1 MRSEDGER
9 HHYTKLT
16 NEILSFRT
24 IRSTLHTK
32 KKSNYDNID
41 SGDRSDNDDDIMM
54 MMIVVKIIII
64 LRLKMILII
73 MMIIIIILLIIVLC
87 RFSTSCRWAFGI
99 LLWEIVTFGK

>member
-1 MRSEDGER
+1 MVKDI
-9 HHYTKLT
+9 TT
-16 NEILSFRT
+16 QNEQMKSYLLEPFEVLCIQKRKV
-24 IRSTLHTK
+24 IMITL
-32 KKSNYDNID
+32 IVE
-41 SGDRSDNDDDIMM
+41 IEVMMMMM

-64 LRLKMILII
+64 LRLKMILIT

>member
-1 MRSEDGER
+1 MVKDI
-9 HHYTKLT
+9 TT
-16 NEILSFRT
+16 QNEQMKSYLLEPFEVLCIQKRKV
-24 IRSTLHTK
+24 IMITL
-32 KKSNYDNID
+32 IVEIEV
-41 SGDRSDNDDDIMM
+41 IMM

-87 RFSTSCRWAFGI
+87 QFSTSCRWAFGI

>member
-1 MRSEDGER
+1 MVKDI
-9 HHYTKLT
+9 TT
-16 NEILSFRT
+16 QNEQMKSYLLEPFEVLCIQKRK
-24 IRSTLHTK
+24 IIMITL
-32 KKSNYDNID
+32 IVEIEV
-41 SGDRSDNDDDIMM
+41 IMM

-64 LRLKMILII
+64 LRLKIILII

>member
-1 MRSEDGER
+1 MVKDITTE
-9 HHYTKLT
+9 
-16 NEILSFRT
+16 NEQMKSYLLEPFEVLCIQKRKV
-24 IRSTLHTK
+24 IMITL
-32 KKSNYDNID
+32 IVEIEV
-41 SGDRSDNDDDIMM
+41 IMM